1 MLRWTTHEKV
11 LRVDV
16 VRHWFYLAAKAPGVG
31 RARHC
36 LILSWTSGRWR
47 STERCV
53 VPGLGYLWRS

>member
-1 MLRWTTHEKV
+1 MLRWTTLEKV

-53 VPGLGYLWRS
+53 APGL